1 MYIIGIDEVGR
12 GALAG
17 PVVVAAVL
25 IPRRVYLKKSALP
38 KLKDSKRLSSSQRQ
52 IWFEYLKSH
61 PQISYATARIYP
73 RKIEKLNIA
82 NCANLAALKAFN
94 DLVVRYQ
101 IRDTRCVSI
110 LLDGSLYLGSK
121 KEQPNFARTIIRGDE
136 KFVSI
141 KLASIVAKVT
151 RDKYMVGLH
160 RRQPLYRFH
169 LHKGYGTSL
178 HRALIR
184 KHGPAETHRLTY
196 LKNYRKLAPA

>member
-25 IPRRVYLKKSALP
+25 IPQKVYLKRSALP
-38 KLKDSKRLSSSQRQ
+38 KLKDSKKLSPGQRQ

-61 PQISYATARIYP
+61 PKISYATARIYP
-73 RKIEKLNIA
+73 RKIERLNIA
-82 NCANLAALKAFN
+82 HCANLAALKVFDNLIA
-94 DLVVRYQ
+94 RYE
-101 IRDTRCVSI
+101 IRDTRHISI
-110 LLDGSLYLGSK
+110 LLDGSLYLGDR
-121 KEQPNFARTIIRGDE
+121 KEQPNFARTITRGDE
-136 KFVSI
+136 KFISI

-151 RDKYMVGLH
+151 RDKYMIRLH
-160 RRQPLYRFH
+160 RKQPLYRFH

-184 KHGPAETHRLTY
+184 KHGPAEAHRLTY
-196 LKNYRKLAPA
+196 LKNYRRLAPV